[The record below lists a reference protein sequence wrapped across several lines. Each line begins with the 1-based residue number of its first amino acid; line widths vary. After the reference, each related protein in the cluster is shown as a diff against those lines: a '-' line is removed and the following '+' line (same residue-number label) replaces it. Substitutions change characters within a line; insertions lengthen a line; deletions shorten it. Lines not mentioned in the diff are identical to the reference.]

1 MQYLWLFLLILTGS
15 AMYFT
20 WRRIRFDHFYKLVIR
35 GMLKRKQPENFS
47 AYFSSAQLQKITTY
61 LLKQRNKA
69 ALRSLFYLCFG
80 KTAAAEDYL
89 KNKHEDLKYAALRS
103 FGNYEEGIR
112 LFSESEALP
121 EAKAE
126 LAELYF
132 LTGHRGKTNLIL
144 QNIPKKRV
152 SQYVRAKKYYY
163 MAQQY
168 LNDGNMLSA
177 SEYAGLAASL
187 FKKSKA
193 YVEEGK
199 AYLLAGTIYRVSAV
213 EDVAHFMFTQAG
225 KIFDFLKYP
234 AGKADALGNLGML
247 WTMQERFDDAEN
259 YFVQSLE
266 INQSADRPEAAA
278 AIKNQ
283 LALLYLLKKEYPAAE
298 KTALEALDV
307 MERQRSRS
315 GQAFS
320 REILAYIYSQ
330 SRNWK
335 ALRQQALLSAEIYDE
350 YGDTSSYLE
359 CLYLKAIGEYELGN
373 SDASETDLRKI
384 IEISQNKAS
393 CFHVGNAYNL
403 LGLIFLKQNDLP
415 RAKGLFLQSAA
426 WEQKEERF
434 SGAATDYAN
443 IGLIEY
449 KIGNKEQAL
458 RTYETALDYASAFSE
473 TELSGFLRSR
483 IEELKAELE

>member
-1 MQYLWLFLLILTGS
+1 
-15 AMYFT
+15 
-20 WRRIRFDHFYKLVIR
+20 
-35 GMLKRKQPENFS
+35 
-47 AYFSSAQLQKITTY
+47 
-61 LLKQRNKA
+61 
-69 ALRSLFYLCFG
+69 
-80 KTAAAEDYL
+80 
-89 KNKHEDLKYAALRS
+89 
-103 FGNYEEGIR
+103 
-112 LFSESEALP
+112 
-121 EAKAE
+121 
-126 LAELYF
+126 
-132 LTGHRGKTNLIL
+132 
-144 QNIPKKRV
+144 
-152 SQYVRAKKYYY
+152 
-163 MAQQY
+163 
-168 LNDGNMLSA
+168 
-177 SEYAGLAASL
+177 
-187 FKKSKA
+187 
-193 YVEEGK
+193 
-199 AYLLAGTIYRVSAV
+199 
-213 EDVAHFMFTQAG
+213 
-225 KIFDFLKYP
+225 
-234 AGKADALGNLGML
+234 
-247 WTMQERFDDAEN
+247 
-259 YFVQSLE
+259 
-266 INQSADRPEAAA
+266 
-278 AIKNQ
+278 
-283 LALLYLLKKEYPAAE
+283 
-298 KTALEALDV
+298 

-384 IEISQNKAS
+384 IEVSQNKAS